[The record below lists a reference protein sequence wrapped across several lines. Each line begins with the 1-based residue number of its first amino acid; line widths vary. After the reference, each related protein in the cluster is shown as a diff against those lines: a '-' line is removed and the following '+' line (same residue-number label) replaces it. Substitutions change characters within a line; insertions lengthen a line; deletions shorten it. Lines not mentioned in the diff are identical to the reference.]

1 VQFKGFWNERITVK
15 SIRRGWKGYGGW
27 RGKGAGRNPPK
38 SPEADNNSPNPLQRV
53 ETRGVI
59 HATLSVAPVLVSCRD
74 KNRGA
79 SRPKMGLGGGFSI
92 LFLRLKGR

>member
-15 SIRRGWKGYGGW
+15 SIRRG
-27 RGKGAGRNPPK
+27 GKGAGRNPPK